1 MGRREQSCECMYKS
15 NSFHFCPQKMLRR
28 LCLRPLQQRTFLTSG
43 RRRRR
48 RLVGILMPP
57 PRAGS
62 GEQTTLTTSTTTTTS
77 RKRRR
82 RRKEEESEIN
92 DRQKWRSLEAG
103 KDDLSL
109 DRTLPTGQSFRWQK
123 VNNNDENDEET
134 ERNDINNNKKTCRVT
149 K

>member
-1 MGRREQSCECMYKS
+1 MYKS

-62 GEQTTLTTSTTTTTS
+62 GEKTTLTTSTTTTTS

-82 RRKEEESEIN
+82 KESETNN
-92 DRQKWRSLEAG
+92 DGKIIGRQKWRSLEAG

-123 VNNNDENDEET
+123 VRNNEEEET